1 MAFLFNMLFI
11 CHLLLLI
18 QPIKHFFIFITLFC
32 CKTGTD
38 TYFCAMKLEDAIRSS
53 KFSDEQHKATLN
65 ILYTA
70 YLLKQNLSTA
80 LKADGLTIEQHNVL
94 RILKGS
100 HPTELCVKD
109 IASRILEKNSNVP
122 RIIDRLV
129 AKKLAKRTTSK
140 EDKRETLVS
149 LTDKGITTIEH
160 ARKVVDQIT
169 KDIVMIGDDE
179 ARTLNTLIDKMRG

>member
-1 MAFLFNMLFI
+1 
-11 CHLLLLI
+11 
-18 QPIKHFFIFITLFC
+18 
-32 CKTGTD
+32 
-38 TYFCAMKLEDAIRSS
+38 MKLEDAIRSS

-65 ILYTA
+65 ILYIA
-70 YLLKQNLSTA
+70 YWLKQNLSAA

-129 AKKLAKRTTSK
+129 AKKLVKRATSK
-140 EDKRETLVS
+140 EDKRETLIS
-149 LTDKGITTIEH
+149 LTEKGTATIEH
-160 ARKVVDQIT
+160 ARKIVDQIT
-169 KDIVMIGDDE
+169 KEIVMIGEDE
-179 ARTLNTLIDKMRG
+179 AKTLNILIDKLRG